1 MMNFTI
7 VLNRSRNI
15 PGLSMWFWKDYCFY
29 LSFSFFHYK
38 IVFVFAFC
46 LFIFVYTDPDYLQI
60 VWRSM
65 RYFFFHYV
73 KTFWYLTTFTVQRAI
88 LDIFW
93 DKHFRVYCFVFWIAS
108 KKNYKFE
115 INVKNVFLKC
125 FHIFFCCVNYFFM
138 IV

>member
-1 MMNFTI
+1 MHKERRNKLRPI
-7 VLNRSRNI
+7 LNPDLLIISFLNI
-15 PGLSMWFWKDYCFY
+15 KYTYVNILFIYLLIFFY
-29 LSFSFFHYK
+29 LSLIYVSKGGF
-38 IVFVFAFC
+38 
-46 LFIFVYTDPDYLQI
+46 YLQI
-60 VWRSM
+60 IWRPV
-65 RYFFFHYV
+65 RYFFFHYA

-93 DKHFRVYCFVFWIAS
+93 DKHFRVYFFVFWSAS